1 MKKVVVIAPTYNEE
15 ENIENFLTNVLAQ
28 EGRLTEYS
36 LEILVSDSHSKDK
49 TAEIVQKLSRKDKRI
64 HYLDVKER
72 GLGLGLFKGLNHAVD
87 RLGADILI
95 TMEADLSNDPNKIVD
110 FLEKLKRADIVVGS
124 RYGHG
129 GGIVNWSWWRKTLSL
144 VANTF
149 LKFMAWYPNLN
160 EYTNLYRCFKKVV
173 WQQMQEKLSPYTGWL
188 FVPAFIFVA
197 TTTKFKIVEQPF
209 VFYDR
214 FGGRSKMHTLSY
226 TKNLVEYA
234 IKFRVKRIWN
244 TFSNS

>member
-1 MKKVVVIAPTYNEE
+1 MKKLIIIAPTYNEE

-28 EGRLTEYS
+28 ETRLAGYS

-49 TAEIVQKLSRKDKRI
+49 TADIVNRMRRRDKRI

-72 GLGLGLFKGLNHAVD
+72 GLGLGLLKGLDYAVEN
-87 RLGADILI
+87 LKADALM

-110 FLEKLKRADIVVGS
+110 FLEKLSRADIVVGS
-124 RYGHG
+124 RYGPG

-149 LKFMAWYPNLN
+149 LKLMAWYPNLH
-160 EYTNLYRCFKKVV
+160 EYTNLYRCFKKSA
-173 WQQMQEKLSPYTGWL
+173 WLQLRDSLSTYTGWL
-188 FVPAFIFVA
+188 FVPAFIFEA
-197 TTTKFKIVEQPF
+197 TTTNLKIIEQPF
-209 VFYDR
+209 IFYDR

-234 IKFRVKRIWN
+234 LKFRIKRLWN
-244 TFSNS
+244 IF